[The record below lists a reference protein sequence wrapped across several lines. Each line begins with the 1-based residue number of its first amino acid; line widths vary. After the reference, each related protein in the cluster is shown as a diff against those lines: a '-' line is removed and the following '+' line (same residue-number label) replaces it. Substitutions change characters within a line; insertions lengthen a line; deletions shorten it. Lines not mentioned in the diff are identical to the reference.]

1 MADNAPFKN
10 YQLASAFTYG
20 PVKSRRCGMSLGL
33 NTLPP
38 DVKVCSF
45 DCPYCQCGWTEPT
58 AKGRGEGMKYPTVKE
73 ILGEI
78 EARLA
83 ELSAAGERI
92 DTMTFAGN
100 GEPTLHP
107 KFREIVEGAMALK
120 RKYYPKAIL
129 DVLSNAQ
136 TVNRPAV
143 REGLKLLDRR
153 IMKLDGGNMRVI
165 EAVDK
170 PLAKFD
176 LPEILE
182 GLRTLGD
189 VTIQSMFVAG
199 NVDNTADEDVADW
212 VKCLNVVK
220 PVAVQVYTLDRFP
233 ADKRLK
239 RVPKAKLE
247 AIAERARQAGHEVE
261 VF

>member
-1 MADNAPFKN
+1 MSENAPFKN
-10 YQLASAFTYG
+10 FQLASSYTYG
-20 PVKSRRCGMSLGL
+20 PIKSRRCGMSLGL

-58 AKGRGEGMKYPTVKE
+58 ALGRGEGMKYPTVQE

-78 EARLA
+78 EARLRQ
-83 ELSAAGERI
+83 LSSAREPI

-107 KFREIVEGAMALK
+107 KFREIVEGTMALK
-120 RKYYPKAIL
+120 KKYYPKAIV

-136 TVNRPAV
+136 TVNRVAV
-143 REGLKLLDRR
+143 REGLKMLDRR
-153 IMKLDGGNMRVI
+153 IMKLDGGNMKVI
-165 EAVDK
+165 KAVDK
-170 PLAKFD
+170 PLTKFN

-189 VTIQSMFVAG
+189 VTIQSMFVTG
-199 NVDNTADEDVADW
+199 NVDNTGDADVADW
-212 VKCLNVVK
+212 LKCLDVIK

-233 ADKRLK
+233 ADKALK

-247 AIAERARQAGHEVE
+247 AIAERARAAGHAAEVY
-261 VF
+261 

>member
-1 MADNAPFKN
+1 MSEPPLKD
-10 YQLASAFTYG
+10 YQLASSFTYG
-20 PVKSRRCGMSLGL
+20 PVNSRRCGVSLGL

-38 DVKVCSF
+38 DIKVCSF
-45 DCPYCQCGWTEPT
+45 DCPYCQCGWTAKT
-58 AKGRGEGMKYPTVKE
+58 AEGRGEGMRYPAVPE

-78 EARLA
+78 ERRLA
-83 ELSAAGERI
+83 ELAAAGVRI

-107 KFREIVEGAMALK
+107 RFREIVEGTMAL
-120 RKYYPKAIL
+120 RDRHQPGAIV

-143 REGLKLLDRR
+143 REGLRRLDRR

-165 EAVDK
+165 EAVDR
-170 PLAKFD
+170 PLARFD

-189 VTIQSMFVAG
+189 VTIQSMFVTG
-199 NVDNTADEDVADW
+199 SVDNTAEADVDDW
-212 VKCLNVVK
+212 VRCLDAVR
-220 PVAVQVYTLDRFP
+220 PVAVQVYTLDRGP
-233 ADKRLK
+233 ADPGLR
-239 RVPKAKLE
+239 RVPAARLE
-247 AIAERARQAGHEVE
+247 EIAARARAAGHRVE